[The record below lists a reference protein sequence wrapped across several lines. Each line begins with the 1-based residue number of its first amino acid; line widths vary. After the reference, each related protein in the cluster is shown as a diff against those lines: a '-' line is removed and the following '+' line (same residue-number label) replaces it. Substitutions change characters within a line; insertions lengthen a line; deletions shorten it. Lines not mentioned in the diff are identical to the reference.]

1 MERGANMKARLRK
14 WYKRRK
20 RNGQSETFRKVMRYV
35 EPKKF
40 YEDNLFSVDSSDADT
55 WRVCWVAEKVL
66 LLAGL
71 AAAINNIWWALPIL
85 FFPVSISW
93 LYRAAVEGKV
103 GTGYP
108 YIEVGDVMGISLF
121 GWIIAFICLVWFLN
135 VI

>member
-1 MERGANMKARLRK
+1 MKARLRK

-20 RNGQSETFRKVMRYV
+20 RNGQSELFRKVMRYV

-40 YEDNLFSVDSSDADT
+40 YEDNLFSVESGDADT

-85 FFPVSISW
+85 FFPFSMSW

-121 GWIIAFICLVWFLN
+121 GWITAFISLVWFLN

>member
-1 MERGANMKARLRK
+1 MKARLRK

-20 RNGQSETFRKVMRYV
+20 RKGQSEFFRKVIRYV

-40 YEDNLFSVDSSDADT
+40 YEDNLFYVESGDADT

-66 LLAGL
+66 LLAGM

-85 FFPVSISW
+85 FFPFSISW

-108 YIEVGDVMGISLF
+108 YLEVGDVMGISLF
-121 GWIIAFICLVWFLN
+121 GWITAFISLIWFLN

>member
-1 MERGANMKARLRK
+1 MKARLRK

-20 RNGQSETFRKVMRYV
+20 KKGQSESFRKVMRYV

-40 YEDNLFSVDSSDADT
+40 YEDNLFSVESGDADT
-55 WRVCWVAEKVL
+55 WRICWVAEKVL

-108 YIEVGDVMGISLF
+108 YLEVGDVMGISFF
-121 GWIIAFICLVWFLN
+121 GWIIGLVCLIWFG
-135 VI
+135 VAV

>member
-1 MERGANMKARLRK
+1 MKARLRK

-20 RNGQSETFRKVMRYV
+20 KKGQSETFRKVMRYV

-40 YEDNLFSVDSSDADT
+40 YEDNLFSVESGEADT

-71 AAAINNIWWALPIL
+71 AAAINNIWWTLPIL

-121 GWIIAFICLVWFLN
+121 GWITAFISLVWFLN

>member
-1 MERGANMKARLRK
+1 MKARLRK

-20 RNGQSETFRKVMRYV
+20 KKGQSEFFRKVMRYV

-40 YEDNLFSVDSSDADT
+40 YEDNLFSVERGDADT

-66 LLAGL
+66 LLVGL
-71 AAAINNIWWALPIL
+71 AAAINTIWWALPIL

-108 YIEVGDVMGISLF
+108 SLEVGDVMGISLF
-121 GWIIAFICLVWFLN
+121 GWIAAFICLIWFLN

>member
-1 MERGANMKARLRK
+1 MKARLRK

-20 RNGQSETFRKVMRYV
+20 KKGQSEFFRKVMRYV

-40 YEDNLFSVDSSDADT
+40 YEDNLFSVESGDADT

-71 AAAINNIWWALPIL
+71 AAAINNIWWTLPIL

-108 YIEVGDVMGISLF
+108 YLEVGDVIGISLF
-121 GWIIAFICLVWFLN
+121 GWITAFISLVWFLY